1 VRVRKVVI
9 EKADRLYQLPPDPM
23 AYLQSERR
31 RTLPRRVTTLDLATF
46 AWPLTLESSTIP
58 SSSLAP
64 ASNDEIA
71 SLKDEIAAWCQS
83 YHGAKIDPEKEI
95 FIGGSVS
102 TLLYLVALAFVDSG
116 DIVFVPS
123 LGVPHYRRVTGAVGG
138 ETLRYDV
145 SAKNNWLPSFDRVTS
160 RAGRVARVLF
170 LNSPH
175 NPTGA
180 ELDNGTVTDLVWLAG
195 KENVLLVNDASHSTL
210 SGHKS
215 VSLMS
220 VTGGKH
226 VGIELYSIPR
236 TFGTPSIP
244 LGFAVGNK
252 DAIAGLISAAQVVPQ
267 VTNSWM
273 ISLAR
278 EAIRSRTDR
287 IEPVRRHIAQS
298 RAAVMTLCETL
309 ELEPVGYQ
317 SIPFVWAKIEGR
329 KPASALAATLFRR
342 SRILVTPGSAFGDNG
357 EGHIRFS
364 LTAESGVV
372 ESAHQRIAKKL
383 SLLNLVERS

>member
-31 RTLPRRVTTLDLATF
+31 RTRPRRIPTLDLASFHWPFTF
-46 AWPLTLESSTIP
+46 ENSTIQ
-58 SSSLAP
+58 STALTP
-64 ASNDEIA
+64 ANDEELD
-71 SLKDEIAAWCQS
+71 SLKHEIAEWFQS
-83 YHGAKIDPEKEI
+83 YHGAKIDPDKEI

-123 LGVPHYRRVTGAVGG
+123 LGIPLYRRVTGAVGG
-138 ETLRYDV
+138 ETLRYDI

-180 ELDNGTVTDLVWLAG
+180 ELDNGVLTDLVWLAG
-195 KENVLLVNDASHSTL
+195 KENVLLVNDASHAAI
-210 SGHKS
+210 SGRKS

-220 VTGGKH
+220 VSGGKQT
-226 VGIELYSIPR
+226 GIELYSFPR

-252 DAIAGLISAAQVVPQ
+252 DAIAGLRSAGQVVPQ
-267 VTNSWM
+267 VIYSWM
-273 ISLAR
+273 ISMAN
-278 EAIRSRTDR
+278 EAIRSRTNR
-287 IEPVRRHIAQS
+287 LEEVRRQIMQS
-298 RAAVMTLCETL
+298 RSSAISLCETL
-309 ELEPVGYQ
+309 DLEPAGYP

-329 KPASALAATLFRR
+329 RPASALAATLFRR
-342 SRILVTPGSAFGDNG
+342 SRVLVTPGSAFGENG
-357 EGHIRFS
+357 EGYIRFS
-364 LTAESGVV
+364 LTADSNTI
-372 ESAHQRIAKKL
+372 ESARQRIAKKL
-383 SLLNLVERS
+383 TLLNLVERS